1 MNFNEIVSYV
11 GDLFAAL
18 PPLAAALVTFIV
30 GWVMAI
36 LAKFLIPR
44 ILTKLKF
51 DVLSDKTGI
60 TGFLKKGNVGY
71 SLSKLLGILAFWF
84 LIILTLSN
92 TIARLD
98 LDAAQSISLWVRSA
112 LPRALTAGIVVIIG
126 VVVVTFLANFFITI
140 ARNAAIHNP
149 VLIGKVIKYVG
160 YLIVATMALEQLGLG
175 QTIVS
180 TLFILLFASLALGF
194 ALAFGLGCK
203 DMARKYMEDFIRNI
217 QEKERMR
224 HGSDL
229 EG

>member
-1 MNFNEIVSYV
+1 MNMQELIGYASE
-11 GDLFAAL
+11 LFEGL
-18 PPLAAALVTFIV
+18 PPIAAALITFLA
-30 GWVMAI
+30 GWL
-36 LAKFLIPR
+36 LALLVKFLVPR
-44 ILTKLKF
+44 VLSKLKF

-60 TGFLKKGNVGY
+60 SGFLKKGNVGY
-71 SLSKLLGILAFWF
+71 SPSKLVGLLSFW
-84 LIILTLSN
+84 LLVILTLSN
-92 TIARLD
+92 TVARLD
-98 LDAAQSISLWVRSA
+98 QEAARSISLWVRSA
-112 LPRALTAGIVVIIG
+112 LPRALTAGIVVVIG

-149 VLIGKVIKYVG
+149 LLIGRVIKYVG
-160 YLIVATMALEQLGLG
+160 YLIVATMALEQIGLG

-180 TLFILLFASLALGF
+180 TLFILLFAALALAL